1 MLLTKKKQL
10 IIKKHQVH
18 KTDTGSPEIQVAV
31 LSEKIK
37 ELTNH
42 LKKHKNDNHSR
53 KGLLQMVADRRTLL
67 NYLSK
72 KDDKRYKSLIKK
84 LNLKK

>member
-1 MLLTKKKQL
+1 MLLTKKKQI
-10 IIKKHQVH
+10 IIKKYQTH
-18 KTDTGSPEIQVAV
+18 KTDTGSPEIQIAV

-37 ELTNH
+37 ELTSH

-72 KDDKRYKSLIKK
+72 KDEKRYKSLIKK